1 MTEQQIIDWIWNRA
15 VDELVPQLRGH
26 PGGAARSD
34 RYFIKLATRARAIVK
49 TIIIECDFAD
59 VTPEVLRALR
69 IANDKPSV
77 YVSVLD
83 PFTIASLP
91 DQWFYIGA
99 AILKRPPIDAEL
111 RLRREIAFD

>member
-1 MTEQQIIDWIWNRA
+1 MTEKEIVDWIWNRA

-26 PGGAARSD
+26 PGSVD
-34 RYFIKLATRARAIVK
+34 ITLAVRARTIVQ

-69 IANDKPSV
+69 TADGAPIG
-77 YVSVLD
+77 YVSLLD
-83 PFTIASLP
+83 PLSIASAP
-91 DQWFYIGA
+91 EQWVDICT